1 MLLGS
6 FGEKSESA
14 GGTRK
19 KAGAEG
25 KAGRVARRATRRGAL
40 GTSVGRNG
48 GQADRRKVNEIREL
62 GQETREAAPQEQ
74 GERQPA
80 ERRAPTASAPS
91 SPGCARRTP
100 LVAQVAAVEVDRRSL
115 RLVAARA
122 RAARRRRMSRRAQGT
137 RWTRRMA
144 RGKEMRAGERSVVVV
159 SSTASGRVA
168 SAPGLR
174 TQWRASTHAHPALG
188 RAQRNRS
195 RLCWRE

>member
-1 MLLGS
+1 MLGS

-25 KAGRVARRATRRGAL
+25 KAGRVARGATRRGAL

-80 ERRAPTASAPS
+80 ERRAPTATAPS

-144 RGKEMRAGERSVVVV
+144 RGKEIEVGRGRFVDCKRARRVSAWVAYSVARQYARS
-159 SSTASGRVA
+159 SRARSGA
-168 SAPGLR
+168 
-174 TQWRASTHAHPALG
+174 
-188 RAQRNRS
+188 AQPQPPS
-195 RLCWRE
+195 LA